1 MSRIRGESGA
11 ADAVGMALIAPAMI
25 GLALVIMFLGR
36 GVDGRA
42 TVHGAAESAA
52 QAAARERS
60 PAAASSAAQRVGN
73 AMLVDDKSCAS
84 PQFSVD
90 VSGFAPGGVVA
101 VTVSCT
107 TSTAGLEI
115 VASRGHTYSAT
126 AYATIDRFR
135 GTGDTP

>member
-1 MSRIRGESGA
+1 MSRIRGESGS
-11 ADAVGMALIAPAMI
+11 ADALGMALIAPAMV

-60 PAAASSAAQRVGN
+60 PAAALRAARRVGS
-73 AMLVDDKSCAS
+73 AMLVDEQSCAS
-84 PQFSVD
+84 PLFDVD
-90 VSGFAPGGVVA
+90 VSGFAPGGIVA

-107 TSTAGLEI
+107 SSTAGLEL
-115 VASRGHTYSAT
+115 VAGTGHTYSAT
-126 AYATIDRFR
+126 AHATIDRFR
-135 GTGDTP
+135 GAGDDP

>member
-1 MSRIRGESGA
+1 MSRIRGESGS
-11 ADAVGMALIAPAMI
+11 ADAVGMALIAPAMV

-60 PAAASSAAQRVGN
+60 PAAALRAARRVGS
-73 AMLVDDKSCAS
+73 AMLVDDQSCAS
-84 PQFSVD
+84 PLFDVD
-90 VSGFAPGGVVA
+90 VSGFAPGGIVA

-107 TSTAGLEI
+107 SSTAGLEL
-115 VASRGHTYSAT
+115 VAGTGHTYSAT
-126 AYATIDRFR
+126 AHATIDRFR
-135 GTGDTP
+135 GAGDDP